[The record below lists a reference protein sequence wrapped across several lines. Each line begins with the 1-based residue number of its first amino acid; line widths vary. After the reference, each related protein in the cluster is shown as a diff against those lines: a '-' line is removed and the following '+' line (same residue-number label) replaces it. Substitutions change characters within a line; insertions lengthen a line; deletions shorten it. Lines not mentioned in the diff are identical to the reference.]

1 MPNAPLPKPAAPVPP
16 KPPQAAAQNPA
27 PILPGNISVG
37 SSVTNASM
45 PSSGAVFPPQSQF
58 KGSAALTSPVAP
70 TALVT
75 PASTMPAVARPG
87 SPLPT
92 TNQPSPPRPGIAPA
106 QPPART
112 LTALQ
117 SMSSSQLPTAA
128 GQTIP
133 TPLMAGQ
140 RPGNPTMVSG
150 QLPPPPA
157 VGKTDASTD
166 PKKPEFAEPSKS
178 PLRFLPYIVGGLL
191 LLGILGFIAFR
202 MFGGGGTTTPTDNT
216 GSSNNGSSSGTTGQ
230 PTGNTPTSPSVVL
243 EYWGLWEPTET
254 MQQVIKDYETANPGV
269 SINFTKQSHQD
280 YRLRL
285 KTAIAQGENGPDM
298 FRYHSSW
305 VPMMTQELSSLPSA
319 VMTSSEYTSTFYPA
333 AAQLLQVGGQIVGI
347 PLMYDGLALYYN
359 TDIFSTAVVDPPKTW
374 SDLRALASKLT
385 VKANAS
391 ITRAGIAMGNTSNT
405 EHFSDIVA
413 VLMMQNGADMTKPNS
428 PQTRD
433 ALLFY
438 TNFIKS
444 DGVWNDT
451 LPLSSV
457 AFARGDVAMMFAPSW
472 RALEVKQMNPNLKFK
487 VVPLPQLSDTRI
499 AYANFW
505 AEGVSAKSTH
515 KEESWKFLKYLS
527 SSDVQKK
534 LYASQSQVRPFGE
547 IYSRKDLA
555 NTLAEDDIA
564 SAYLQDAPYAKGWYM
579 SSYTHDDGL
588 NDQII
593 KYYED
598 AVNSLLEGESIEDV
612 LITLDQG
619 VQQVLTQYGVTSA
632 GGTAP
637 AAQSSAL

>member
-27 PILPGNISVG
+27 PIPQANTPV
-37 SSVTNASM
+37 SSGVTNSSM
-45 PSSGAVFPPQSQF
+45 PNSGAVFPPQSQF
-58 KGSAALTSPVAP
+58 KGSLAPATNAPLAPVAP
-70 TALVT
+70 T
-75 PASTMPAVARPG
+75 STMPAVARPG

-92 TNQPSPPRPGIAPA
+92 NNQPPPPRPGVAPS

-117 SMSSSQLPTAA
+117 SMSSTQLPTAA

-133 TPLMAGQ
+133 TPPAAGQ
-140 RPGNPTMVSG
+140 RAGNPTMVSG
-150 QLPPPPA
+150 QLPPPPTG
-157 VGKTDASTD
+157 VTGKPTES
-166 PKKPEFAEPSKS
+166 KKPEFAEPSKS

-191 LLGILGFIAFR
+191 LLGILGFVAFR
-202 MFGGGGTTTPTDNT
+202 MFGGGGTTTPTGNSNT
-216 GSSNNGSSSGTTGQ
+216 TTNNGTNGTTGQ
-230 PTGNTPTSPSVVL
+230 PQNNTPTTPSVVL

-254 MQQVIKDYETANPGV
+254 MQTVIKDYETANPGV

-285 KTAIAQGENGPDM
+285 KTALAQGGNGPDI

-319 VMTSSEYTSTFYPA
+319 VMTSAEYTNTFYPA

-359 TDIFSTAVVDPPKTW
+359 TEIFSTAVVDPPKTW
-374 SDLRALASKLT
+374 SDLRSLASKLT

-391 ITRAGIAMGNTSNT
+391 ITRAGVAMGNTSNV
-405 EHFSDIVA
+405 EHFSDIIA

-444 DGVWNDT
+444 DGVWNDS

-487 VVPLPQLSDTRI
+487 VVPLPQLSDSRI

-505 AEGVSAKSTH
+505 AEGVSSKSTH
-515 KEESWKFLKYLS
+515 KEEAWKFLKYLS

-534 LYASQSQVRPFGE
+534 LYSAQSQVRPFGE

-579 SSYTHDDGL
+579 SSNTHDDGL

-598 AVNSLLEGESIEDV
+598 AVNSLLKGESIEDV

-619 VQQVLTQYGVTSA
+619 VQQVLTQYGVTSTGA
-632 GGTAP
+632 TAP
-637 AAQSSAL
+637 ASQSSAL